1 MNQTVKILV
10 IEDEKN
16 ILSFITSVLSSQHYQ
31 VIPAATGTEGLS
43 LASSQCPD
51 LILLDLGLPDIDG
64 MEVISKIREW
74 SSVPILVISARAL
87 EDDKVLALDA
97 GADDYITKPFGNSE
111 LLARIRTALRHSS
124 RMQTDGEL
132 ADRPYR
138 SKGLMIDFEKRIVSR
153 DGKEIHLTQN
163 EYKIEAKLD
172 YSRILS
178 SMGFFKEALA
188 ITNSMQQEQLSPR
201 LKAEYFLGQ
210 VTIYNHQKAFAS
222 NEDDSQEND
231 LIAQIYRD
239 SLLQCK
245 EIPTNVR
252 AFMTAPTLL
261 FHKKY
266 DDAIHILDSTYQSYT
281 PYSRNAGI
289 IAYSLASAYQG
300 KNDRENTIKYFAISA
315 ISDVLNGAR
324 ENLSLKILAKLI
336 FESGDIDRASKY
348 MKNAMEDAILCNA
361 RINTIEASDM
371 YLFIDKAFQEKE
383 KHKFIIITALL
394 IALCIV
400 CILLF
405 ILSVQLKKQ
414 KGKVEQANESL
425 SYHLYEI
432 QQMNSIL
439 ADNNKIKEEYVG
451 LYMEQYT
458 SYISKIANFKKR
470 ALKIAK
476 SEDIKKVTS
485 FLHSSLNTEEDLAE
499 FYNNFDKAILNLFPN
514 FVEDFNALLLPEN
527 AIIPGPGKLLTPELR
542 IFALIRLGITD
553 SVKIAHFL
561 QYSLSTIYNYRSKM
575 RIKANGDRN
584 EFEEKVARIGQQI
597 RE

>member
-1 MNQTVKILV
+1 MDFLIFANTTINTQSYLIHMKRFILPLL
-10 IEDEKN
+10 I
-16 ILSFITSVLSSQHYQ
+16 II
-31 VIPAATGTEGLS
+31 
-43 LASSQCPD
+43 
-51 LILLDLGLPDIDG
+51 LILTSLPTKANNEFESLLKTLDKSLQHKSVYTKQKQRQID
-64 MEVISKIREW
+64 SLKIVLRQSDNIQEKIGIAQSLCFEY
-74 SSVPILVISARAL
+74 SSFQKDSALVYAIHMNNLAQKSN
-87 EDDKVLALDA
+87 DK
-97 GADDYITKPFGNSE
+97 E
-111 LLARIRTALRHSS
+111 LL
-124 RMQTDGEL
+124 
-132 ADRPYR
+132 
-138 SKGLMIDFEKRIVSR
+138 
-153 DGKEIHLTQN
+153 
-163 EYKIEAKLD
+163 IEAKLD

-188 ITNSMQQEQLSPR
+188 IVNSTQQEQLSPR

-210 VTIYNHQKAFAS
+210 VTIYNHQKTFAS
-222 NEDDSQEND
+222 NENDAQEND

-245 EIPTNVR
+245 EVPSNVR
-252 AFMTAPTLL
+252 AFMSAPTLL

-266 DDAIHILDSTYQSYT
+266 DNAIHILDSVYKSYA
-281 PYSRNAGI
+281 PYSRDAGI

-300 KNDRENTIKYFAISA
+300 KNDSENMIKYFAISA

-336 FESGDIDRASKY
+336 FESGDIDRAYKY

-383 KHKFIIITALL
+383 KNKFITITILL
-394 IALCIV
+394 VALCFV
-400 CILLF
+400 CILLCALF
-405 ILSVQLKKQ
+405 IQLKKQ
-414 KGKVEQANESL
+414 KRKVEQANESL

-451 LYMEQYT
+451 LYMEQHT
-458 SYISKIANFKKR
+458 SYINKIANLKKR

-527 AIIPGPGKLLTPELR
+527 VIIPGPGKLLTPELR

-584 EFEEKVARIGQQI
+584 EFEEKVARIGQ
-597 RE
+597 

>member
-1 MNQTVKILV
+1 MKRFILPLLIIFIFISLPAKANDEVK
-10 IEDEKN
+10 
-16 ILSFITSVLSSQHYQ
+16 T
-31 VIPAATGTEGLS
+31 
-43 LASSQCPD
+43 
-51 LILLDLGLPDIDG
+51 LL
-64 MEVISKIREW
+64 
-74 SSVPILVISARAL
+74 
-87 EDDKVLALDA
+87 KVLDKSLQNTASYTQQKQRQIDSLKIILRQSRDIRKKVGTAQSLCFEYSSFQKDSALAYAIHMNRFAQESND
-97 GADDYITKPFGNSE
+97 KE
-111 LLARIRTALRHSS
+111 LL
-124 RMQTDGEL
+124 
-132 ADRPYR
+132 
-138 SKGLMIDFEKRIVSR
+138 
-153 DGKEIHLTQN
+153 
-163 EYKIEAKLD
+163 IEAKLD
-172 YSRILS
+172 YSRTLS

-188 ITNSMQQEQLSPR
+188 ITNSMQQKQLSPK

-210 VTIYNHQKAFAS
+210 VTIYNHQKA
-222 NEDDSQEND
+222 
-231 LIAQIYRD
+231 
-239 SLLQCK
+239 
-245 EIPTNVR
+245 
-252 AFMTAPTLL
+252 
-261 FHKKY
+261 
-266 DDAIHILDSTYQSYT
+266 
-281 PYSRNAGI
+281 
-289 IAYSLASAYQG
+289 SAYKG
-300 KNDRENTIKYFAISA
+300 KNDRENPNKYFTISA
-315 ISDVLNGAR
+315 ISDVLNRAR

>member
-1 MNQTVKILV
+1 MKRFILPLFIIFIFISLPAKANDEVK
-10 IEDEKN
+10 
-16 ILSFITSVLSSQHYQ
+16 T
-31 VIPAATGTEGLS
+31 
-43 LASSQCPD
+43 
-51 LILLDLGLPDIDG
+51 LL
-64 MEVISKIREW
+64 
-74 SSVPILVISARAL
+74 
-87 EDDKVLALDA
+87 KVLDKSLQNKARYTQQKQRQIDSLKIILRQSRDIRKKVGTAQSLCFEYSSFQKDSALAYAIHMNRFAQESND
-97 GADDYITKPFGNSE
+97 KE
-111 LLARIRTALRHSS
+111 LL
-124 RMQTDGEL
+124 
-132 ADRPYR
+132 
-138 SKGLMIDFEKRIVSR
+138 
-153 DGKEIHLTQN
+153 
-163 EYKIEAKLD
+163 IEAKLD

-201 LKAEYFLGQ
+201 LKA
-210 VTIYNHQKAFAS
+210 
-222 NEDDSQEND
+222 DDSQEND

-245 EIPTNVR
+245 EVPSNVR
-252 AFMTAPTLL
+252 AFITAPTLL

-348 MKNAMEDAILCNA
+348 MKNA
-361 RINTIEASDM
+361 IEASDM

-383 KHKFIIITALL
+383 KHKFIIIRALL

-414 KGKVEQANESL
+414 KSKVEQANESL